1 MVRLLI
7 DTGPVVR
14 QLRGHQPSVRLLRQV
29 RGSERLAISAITR
42 LEVHAGMYE
51 DERYITRKL
60 LSRFLTY
67 SISPDIAD
75 LAGELIARSRK
86 RSLLS
91 LPDAVIAA
99 TALLERLT
107 LVTYNVAH
115 FAQVSGLSLYSL
127 PQED

>member
-14 QLRGHQPSVRLLRQV
+14 QLRGHQPTVQLLRQV
-29 RGSERLAISAITR
+29 RGNERLAVSAITR
-42 LEVHAGMYE
+42 LEVYAGMQEY
-51 DERYITRKL
+51 ERYDTRKL

-67 SISPDIAD
+67 SVSPDIAD
-75 LAGELIARSRK
+75 LAGELIARSRT

-91 LPDAVIAA
+91 VPDAVIAA

-115 FAQVSGLSLYSL
+115 FAQVSGLSIYSL

>member
-14 QLRGHQPSVRLLRQV
+14 QLRGHQPTVQLLRQV
-29 RGSERLAISAITR
+29 RGNERLAVSAITR
-42 LEVHAGMYE
+42 LEVYAGMQEY
-51 DERYITRKL
+51 ERYDTRKL

-67 SISPDIAD
+67 SVSPDIAD
-75 LAGELIARSRK
+75 LAGELIARSRT

-91 LPDAVIAA
+91 VPDAVIAA

-115 FAQVSGLSLYSL
+115 FAQVGGLSLYSL
-127 PQED
+127 P